1 MIVSACGVG
10 ERAVDV
16 GRGGDGGAGP
26 SSMGILSEAPFIASF
41 LLVMFVSSSPRSVLT
56 GEQKKG

>member
-16 GRGGDGGAGP
+16 GRGAGP